1 MSLNSYSPSFHLSL
15 DDEGEIIP
23 VDIALA
29 RGFESMEEMLEDD
42 SEAEKGL
49 NSNRVA
55 KNTTMT
61 EENKDSLNFRSIEEL
76 EGILKSLDKN
86 EHGADSSLISTVRKA
101 VENTIFKLQNPKV
114 TKVDFREDPRR
125 KSDTSDNNEEDA
137 KVYKFPTFYTPP
149 ISREERRLIQSN
161 IASQAAAKKRLPSY
175 IRVVK

>member
-1 MSLNSYSPSFHLSL
+1 MSLDSCSPSFHLSL
-15 DDEGEIIP
+15 NDEGEIIP

-61 EENKDSLNFRSIEEL
+61 EEDKDSLNFRSIEEL

-101 VENTIFKLQNPKV
+101 VENTIFRLRNPKV
-114 TKVDFREDPRR
+114 VKADFSADHRH
-125 KSDTSDNNEEDA
+125 KSNSPANENGAE
-137 KVYKFPTFYTPP
+137 VYKFPTFYKPP
-149 ISREERRLIQSN
+149 ISGEERRLIQSN
-161 IASQAAAKKRLPSY
+161 IISRTTAKAKLPSY
-175 IRVVK
+175 IRVIK